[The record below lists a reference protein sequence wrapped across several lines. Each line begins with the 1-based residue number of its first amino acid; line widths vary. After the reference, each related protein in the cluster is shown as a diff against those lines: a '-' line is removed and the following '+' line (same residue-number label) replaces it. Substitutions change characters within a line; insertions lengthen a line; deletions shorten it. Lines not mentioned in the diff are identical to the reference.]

1 MSLKNGTLDKTHMP
15 EATTEPRELTLATT
29 DNFPSSAA
37 FDAINA
43 AINASDADRKDAIK
57 QGNGVYAFVLKNA
70 SGEEA
75 SWHIDLKKTGAVGT
89 GVGTKPDGTLRKTD
103 AITLIPDP
111 PAHSSLRDYLADT
124 AALVTLSLSE
134 ENFGKLVA
142 GEANAQRLFMGGKL
156 KVKGNVMKAT
166 KLDPVLKKAQTKAK
180 L

>member
-1 MSLKNGTLDKTHMP
+1 MSLKN
-15 EATTEPRELTLATT
+15 

-70 SGEEA
+70 KGEEA
-75 SWHIDLKKTGAVGT
+75 SWHIDLKKTGAVGA
-89 GVGTKPDGTLRKTD
+89 GVGTKPD
-103 AITLIPDP
+103 
-111 PAHSSLRDYLADT
+111 
-124 AALVTLSLSE
+124 VTLSLSE